1 MYIDG
6 SKYFLYLSV
15 VGKVPMA
22 LVWIRTLHDSIGER
36 AISAKNSAEAEA
48 AK

>member
-1 MYIDG
+1 
-6 SKYFLYLSV
+6 
-15 VGKVPMA
+15 MA
-22 LVWIRTLHDSIGER
+22 LVWIRTLQDSIGER

>member
-1 MYIDG
+1 MMG
-6 SKYFLYLSV
+6 APALRV
-15 VGKVPMA
+15 AGKPGI
-22 LVWIRTLHDSIGER
+22 VWIRTLTASMGLR